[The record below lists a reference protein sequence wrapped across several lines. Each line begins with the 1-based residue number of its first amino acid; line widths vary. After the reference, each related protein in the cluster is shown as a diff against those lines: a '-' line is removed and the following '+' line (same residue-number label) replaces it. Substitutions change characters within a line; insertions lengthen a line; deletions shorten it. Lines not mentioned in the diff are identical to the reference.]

1 MLVLRGMKARETLGM
16 FYTVVLRDRGEDA
29 WILKGP
35 MQTSWRS
42 IKDGLP
48 ASTAAKVPAE

>member
-16 FYTVVLRDRGEDA
+16 FHTVVLRDRGEDG
-29 WILKGP
+29 WILERP
-35 MQTSWRS
+35 MQTSWPS

-48 ASTAAKVPAE
+48 ESTAAKVPAE